1 MKIIPLLGIIN
12 CFFPLIF
19 FNSKRALLVFING
32 IIFHSMDVNKINNQI
47 NTPFVNYFKYYDI
60 FCNIAMISYTT
71 YYYPYVLKYT
81 IIACLC
87 YIIEV
92 ICVNNTNMPYYK
104 TDLIHVIVH
113 IILAYGIVITL

>member
-1 MKIIPLLGIIN
+1 
-12 CFFPLIF
+12 
-19 FNSKRALLVFING
+19 
-32 IIFHSMDVNKINNQI
+32 MDVNKINNQI